1 MSLEEIKN
9 KLIELYLFLKIRKTD
24 EIENITKED
33 IEKEKNN
40 LNILSV
46 NDIINYIKTSI
57 EILIELKASEKYEE
71 KIFEDESKKFYKN
84 KENKNDENGLILYE
98 GMLIK
103 AEKDIRKHIRVK
115 KYIIYNFSSLIQIEQ
130 ELKLR
135 LEEVEN
141 ELNYLKDN
149 KNLIG
154 IYQKFCFDTIDNQKT
169 ISNNTIDNK
178 EESKNPTNYKA
189 NKEELNQYPIT
200 GINSKPKKKKDTNKV
215 DKKNTILVKKL
226 ENENAHLRKL
236 LIIYKLK
243 KSKLEKSTEK
253 MKKFYNYFE
262 KKLLTLSDN
271 KNNTI
276 NSSNLSN
283 IYNHTN
289 NDTSLNSISNNF
301 SNAKNSLTYNILDME
316 KMTIIPKK
324 IKNIKKNS
332 DSCSILLTEGNAGK
346 SIKKSKYK
354 EIRPNSK
361 DNKILIT
368 EIKLNKTNNKIKK
381 NNKSKMNSIYYNRNS
396 IINNGKQMFEIYRNN
411 DLNNNIGAFNTNFD
425 RKKTY
430 HLNTNFTDKY
440 NFKRNNKNLTI
451 KSSHNSLNIGNTI
464 PMLIKTKND
473 ININYNNTNT
483 ILLKGKKIKEKMNS
497 FNKNLLANVISHNSI
512 NNTIK
517 KADNLFEKKRNLKM
531 NKKKFNNF
539 HSISSVSAKKLNDS
553 KFNSSIS
560 FDTKKVHNNTNKNI
574 NNNILEQIIKK
585 SEKSLDNKIS
595 KEKGDYLN
603 ANKNKLKKFMT
614 YSSKVKKVINENMSK
629 NLKRL
634 NTNLRNDNKLMQSNQ
649 KKNNIFFTINKTII
663 HNMNNTFHNSQKK
676 FFKKNIN
683 NSTDEVNNEG
693 QISPNS
699 LLKNSL
705 DNNNSQ
711 NLYNGNFQNKLI
723 SKCKITNNYSM
734 NNSKFSSVL
743 KTNANERI
751 SKKIKIN

>member
-33 IEKEKNN
+33 IENEKNN

-71 KIFEDESKKFYKN
+71 KIFDDESKKFYKN
-84 KENKNDENGLILYE
+84 TEDKNDENGLILYE

-115 KYIIYNFSSLIQIEQ
+115 KYIIYNFLSLIQIEQ

-135 LEEVEN
+135 LEELEN

-149 KNLIG
+149 KGLIG
-154 IYQKFCFDTIDNQKT
+154 IYPKFCFDTIDNQKT
-169 ISNNTIDNK
+169 ISSNTFDNK
-178 EESKNPTNYKA
+178 EESKNATNYKI
-189 NKEELNQYPIT
+189 NKEELSQCPIT
-200 GINSKPKKKKDTNKV
+200 ANNSKPKKKKDTNKIE
-215 DKKNTILVKKL
+215 KNNTIIIKKL
-226 ENENAHLRKL
+226 ENENANLRKL
-236 LIIYKLK
+236 LITYKLK
-243 KSKLEKSTEK
+243 KSKLEKSNEK

-262 KKLLTLSDN
+262 KKLLTLSEN

-276 NSSNLSN
+276 NNSNLSN
-283 IYNHTN
+283 IYTHTN
-289 NDTSLNSISNNF
+289 NDTSLYSISNNI
-301 SNAKNSLTYNILDME
+301 SNAKNSLTSNILDME

-324 IKNIKKNS
+324 IKNTKKNS

-346 SIKKSKYK
+346 SIKKSKCK
-354 EIRPNSK
+354 EIMPNSK
-361 DNKILIT
+361 ENKILIT
-368 EIKLNKTNNKIKK
+368 DIKQNKTNNKIKK
-381 NNKSKMNSIYYNRNS
+381 YNKSKMNSIYYNRNS
-396 IINNGKQMFEIYRNN
+396 ILNNSKQMLEIYRNN
-411 DLNNNIGAFNTNFD
+411 DLNNIGAFNTNFD
-425 RKKTY
+425 RKRNI

-440 NFKRNNKNLTI
+440 NFKRNKKNLAI
-451 KSSHNSLNIGNTI
+451 KSSHNSLKIGNTI
-464 PMLIKTKND
+464 PMLIKAKND
-473 ININYNNTNT
+473 INLNYNNTNT
-483 ILLKGKKIKEKMNS
+483 ILLKGKKIKENMKS
-497 FNKNLLANVISHNSI
+497 FNKNLLTNVINHNSI
-512 NNTIK
+512 NNTSK
-517 KADNLFEKKRNLKM
+517 KIDNLFEKKRNLKM
-531 NKKKFNNF
+531 NIKKFNNF
-539 HSISSVSAKKLNDS
+539 HSISSISSKKLNDS
-553 KFNSSIS
+553 KFNSFIS
-560 FDTKKVHNNTNKNI
+560 SDIKKVHNDTNKII

-585 SEKSLDNKIS
+585 SEKNIDNKIY

-603 ANKNKLKKFMT
+603 ANKNQLKKFMT
-614 YSSKVKKVINENMSK
+614 YSSKVKKIINENMRK
-629 NLKRL
+629 NLGGM

-676 FFKKNIN
+676 YFKKNFN

-699 LLKNSL
+699 VLKNSL

-711 NLYNGNFQNKLI
+711 NLYNGNFKKKI
-723 SKCKITNNYSM
+723 FSKCKITNNYSM

-743 KTNANERI
+743 KTNPNDRI
-751 SKKIKIN
+751 SKKSK